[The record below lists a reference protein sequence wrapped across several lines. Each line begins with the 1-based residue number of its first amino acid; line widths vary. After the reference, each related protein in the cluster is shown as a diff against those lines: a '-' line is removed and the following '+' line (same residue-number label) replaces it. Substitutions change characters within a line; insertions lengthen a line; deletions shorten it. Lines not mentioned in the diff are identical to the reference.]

1 MHSIYEKRSKRETS
15 CGYLLQ
21 SIQRKEMTKLG
32 VDIDGDKKPDFHL
45 DIKTLLMAIGMIVS
59 VAMSYSVLKSEIE
72 VAKTLPKP
80 LIEQDD
86 TRVVNQKIE
95 WLIKEFERQDERL
108 KDIEKIAVSYTHLR
122 AH

>member
-1 MHSIYEKRSKRETS
+1 M
-15 CGYLLQ
+15 LQ

-32 VDIDGDKKPDFHL
+32 GDIDGDKKPDFHL

-108 KDIEKIAVSYTHLR
+108 KDIEKRVYKK
-122 AH
+122 